1 MTKAEIMRE
10 ANMLIENLMC
20 CNDAELVDRVTNA
33 VMYGNE
39 FTEEE
44 IAEEE

>member
-1 MTKAEIMRE
+1 MTRAEIMKA
-10 ANMLIENLMC
+10 ANILIEELMC
-20 CNDAELVDRVTNA
+20 CNDAELVDRVGVA
-33 VMYGNE
+33 VMCGNE